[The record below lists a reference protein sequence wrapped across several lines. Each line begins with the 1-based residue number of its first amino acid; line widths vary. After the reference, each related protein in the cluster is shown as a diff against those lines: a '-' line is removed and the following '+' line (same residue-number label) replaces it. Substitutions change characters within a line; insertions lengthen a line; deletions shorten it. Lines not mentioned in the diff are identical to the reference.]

1 VNLIPTPTV
10 VLSDADVACALH
22 RAIAVIDPLLTL
34 LASDPVG
41 LKARGHDLD
50 ADSAVGRALDAAAWV
65 LDAADV
71 PGTKSWQDM
80 SVDQR
85 ADWWVHRVG
94 ALDTVV
100 VAFPGALGVLADRL
114 PVQDLIG
121 FASQAVVL
129 VAVAREHG
137 VTDRDQQVRL
147 LASVLCDR
155 DLDAA
160 AASRGADGLSGS
172 SGHGAGTP
180 DDHGAATP
188 AVDDVV
194 TPPGEDTDDGA
205 ATGLPRALWRVAGL
219 LRAISDELVK
229 RSQPRSVY
237 RYLGLLPAVG
247 AVVDYVGEYGA
258 LKRAAKEGKRWLA
271 HHAAA

>member
-1 VNLIPTPTV
+1 MNLIPTPTV

-22 RAIAVIDPLLTL
+22 RAVAVIDPLLTL

-41 LKARGHDLD
+41 LKARTQN
-50 ADSAVGRALDAAAWV
+50 ADGAVGRALDAAAWV

-71 PGTKSWQDM
+71 PGTRSWDAM
-80 SVDQR
+80 SVDER

-114 PVQDLIG
+114 PVQDLLG

-129 VAVAREHG
+129 CAVAREHG
-137 VTDRDQQVRL
+137 VTDRDRRVRL
-147 LASVLCDR
+147 LAAVLCDR

-160 AASRGADGLSGS
+160 AVTEHRGAV
-172 SGHGAGTP
+172 APT
-180 DDHGAATP
+180 DDVTDP
-188 AVDDVV
+188 VRDAVD
-194 TPPGEDTDDGA
+194 GA
-205 ATGLPRALWRVAGL
+205 PAGVPRALWRVAGL
-219 LRAISDELVK
+219 LRAINDELVK
-229 RSQPRSVY
+229 REQPRSVY
-237 RYLGLLPAVG
+237 RYLGMLPAVG

-271 HHAAA
+271 RHGAS

>member
-1 VNLIPTPTV
+1 MNLIPTPTA
-10 VLSDADVACALH
+10 VLSDAEVACALH
-22 RAIAVIDPLLTL
+22 RAVAVIDPLLTL

-41 LKARGHDLD
+41 LKARSQN
-50 ADSAVGRALDAAAWV
+50 ADGAVGRALDAAAWV

-71 PGTKSWQDM
+71 PGTRSWDAM
-80 SVDQR
+80 SVDER

-114 PVQDLIG
+114 PVQDLLG

-129 VAVAREHG
+129 CAVAREHG
-137 VTDRDQQVRL
+137 VTDRDRRVRL
-147 LASVLCDR
+147 LAAVLCHR

-160 AASRGADGLSGS
+160 AMTERRS
-172 SGHGAGTP
+172 AGTTGGATGDAI
-180 DDHGAATP
+180 DDVTN
-188 AVDDVV
+188 AVDDAPAGV
-194 TPPGEDTDDGA
+194 
-205 ATGLPRALWRVAGL
+205 PRALWRVAGL
-219 LRAISDELVK
+219 LRAINDELVK
-229 RSQPRSVY
+229 REQPRSVY
-237 RYLGLLPAVG
+237 RYLGMLPAVG

-271 HHAAA
+271 RHAAT